1 MKHGGFKAVCLAIA
15 VSMTVGSVFAAEE
28 KAVNLE
34 SRILE
39 NFDGSSGYIWKVSA
53 SKFATKTDQETFPK
67 LAYINSWPAAIHG
80 YNQDA
85 NKDLKSLGIWGRFD
99 RKGYNWIDIYP
110 VAEDDP
116 DENPAEIPFPGRIQL
131 LDMWVWGANFN
142 YYLETYVRDYT
153 GVVHIINMG
162 DLNFEGWKN
171 LRINIP
177 TNIPQEKRTL
187 PKRQSLSLV
196 KFRVWTRPVERVDD
210 FQVYL
215 HQIKVLTDTFE
226 NLFDGD
232 ELADPARVQQL
243 WSAGSNANN

>member
-67 LAYINSWPAAIHG
+67 LAYINTWPAAIHG

-110 VAEDDP
+110 VAKDDT
-116 DENPAEIPFPGRIQL
+116 DENPTEIPFPGRIQL

-142 YYLETYVRDYT
+142 YYLEAYVRDYT

-171 LRINIP
+171 LRVNIP
-177 TNIPQEKRTL
+177 SNIPQEKRTL

-196 KFRVWTRPVERVDD
+196 KFRIWTRPVERVDD
-210 FQVYL
+210 FQVYI

-232 ELADPARVQQL
+232 ELADPARMQQL